1 MQTFEEVLI
10 GQKANPWN
18 DKQYGSLK
26 KVINV
31 SKYVSAEFLT

>member
-18 DKQYGSLK
+18 DKQYRRHK
-26 KVINV
+26 KVI
-31 SKYVSAEFLT
+31 K